1 MVSRLQTIISRQ
13 KGRIIPVSDIKDVP
27 GLRAERD
34 NLIWVDIDR
43 PTEDD
48 LKWLSDSFGF
58 HDLALEDAAKQ
69 KQRAKV
75 ETFDDHFFIVAHGVK
90 PGQKRPLDLIELYL
104 FVGANYLVSIRH
116 EPFLPLDDLLKNAG
130 ASRYLSRGPDFL
142 LYAILDMAVDT
153 YFPAMENLDDSIDK
167 MDRKVLERPAKDDI
181 ERIMAVKK
189 QLVFMRKH
197 ISPQRDVVNALI
209 SRGFPAINGETII
222 YFRDIYD
229 HLMRLYDDVDFSRD
243 QLTSQLDIYL
253 SQVSN
258 NLNDVMKRL
267 TVFASIFMPITF
279 LTGFFGMNFGYI
291 QDRSPVW
298 WIVITVF
305 ITVVAYGNYWWFK
318 RRNWL

>member
-1 MVSRLQTIISRQ
+1 MQTIISRQ
-13 KGRIIPVSDIKDVP
+13 NGRIVPVSDRGDIP
-27 GLRAERD
+27 GLLTGND
-34 NLIWVDIDR
+34 NLIWIDIDR
-43 PTEDD
+43 PTAED
-48 LKWLSDSFGF
+48 LEWLGDTFGF
-58 HDLALEDAAKQ
+58 HDLALEDAAKR

-75 ETFDDHFFIVAHGVK
+75 ETFDDYFFIVAHGVK
-90 PGQKRPLDLIELYL
+90 AGQKQPLKLIEIYL

-116 EPFLPLDDLLKNAG
+116 EPFLPLDELLKSG
-130 ASRYLSRGPDFL
+130 SDSRYLSRGPDFL
-142 LYAILDMAVDT
+142 LYAIMDMVVDT
-153 YFPAMENLDDSIDK
+153 YFPAMDRLDDRIDK
-167 MDRKVLERPAKDDI
+167 LDRKVLERPDKDDI
-181 ERIMAVKK
+181 ERIMGAKK
-189 QLVFMRKH
+189 QLVFMHKH
-197 ISPQRDVVNALI
+197 ISPQRDVINALI
-209 SRGFPAINGETII
+209 SRDFPAISGETVI

-229 HLMRLYDDVDFSRD
+229 HLMRLYDDIDFSRD

-258 NLNDVMKRL
+258 NLNEVMKRL

-305 ITVVAYGNYWWFK
+305 ITVVAWGNYWWFK

>member
-1 MVSRLQTIISRQ
+1 MMIISRQ
-13 KGRIIPVSDIKDVP
+13 KDQIIHVSDRGDVA
-27 GLRAERD
+27 GLLADNE
-34 NLIWVDIDR
+34 NLIWIDIDR

-48 LKWLSDSFGF
+48 LKWLSDTFGF
-58 HDLALEDAAKQ
+58 HDLALEDVAKQ
-69 KQRAKV
+69 RQRAKV

-90 PGQKRPLDLIELYL
+90 PGQQRVLDIIELYL
-104 FVGANYLVSIRH
+104 FVGANYLVSIRQ
-116 EPFLPLDDLLKNAG
+116 EPFLPLDDLLKNRSE
-130 ASRYLSRGPDFL
+130 SRYLRRGPDFL

-153 YFPAMENLDDSIDK
+153 YFPAMERLDESIDK
-167 MDRKVLERPAKDDI
+167 MDRKVLERPTKDDI
-181 ERIMAVKK
+181 ERILAVKK

-197 ISPQRDVVNALI
+197 ISPQRDVINALI
-209 SRGFPAINGETII
+209 SRDFPVISGETVI

-229 HLMRLYDDVDFSRD
+229 HLMRLYDDIDFSRD

-291 QDRSPVW
+291 QDRSPIW
-298 WIVITVF
+298 WLVITAF

-318 RRNWL
+318 KRDWL